1 MNCTVYNNK
10 CILDVRVFII
20 IGHVTDNVHNTVQI
34 PVTSHTPAVHTRP
47 MIVIPDQNFDMVPLS
62 LPHFRGPRS
71 VPLQPISSGYDRK
84 PRPASGTRPRRAP
97 VPF

>member
-1 MNCTVYNNK
+1 M
-10 CILDVRVFII
+10 ILTRTSNI
-20 IGHVTDNVHNTVQI
+20 HLLLYTVQF
-34 PVTSHTPAVHTRP
+34 VFLCSHASLLSTLSARS
-47 MIVIPDQNFDMVPLS
+47 LSS

-84 PRPASGTRPRRAP
+84 PRPASETRRRRAP